1 MTNKLIRWLRKESG
15 VYAAFAHIDAMQ
27 KSINNHEKRIIELES
42 KLSKIEGQLK
52 IIGVPNDTRE

>member
-42 KLSKIEGQLK
+42 KLSKIAGQLK
-52 IIGVPNDTRE
+52 IIGVPQDE